1 MLVILT
7 ETNKIVLVKLI
18 VLEFFSIRKAMN
30 YKYYNTSSATEI
42 RINAQRMIRSGSWYE
57 QEVINFW
64 FNVDNIFMAYRK
76 KTFFPCFVAIQNF
89 SRTLQ

>member
-1 MLVILT
+1 
-7 ETNKIVLVKLI
+7 
-18 VLEFFSIRKAMN
+18 MN

-64 FNVDNIFMAYRK
+64 FNVDNIFMAYQK
-76 KTFFPCFVAIQNF
+76 KTFFPCFVAIQNL
-89 SRTLQ
+89 SHTLQ

>member
-1 MLVILT
+1 
-7 ETNKIVLVKLI
+7 
-18 VLEFFSIRKAMN
+18 MN

-64 FNVDNIFMAYRK
+64 FNVDNIFMAYQK
-76 KTFFPCFVAIQNF
+76 KKPFFLVLLQFKIFRILSNNVSLILILGQSKQTHF
-89 SRTLQ
+89 SPNET

>member
-1 MLVILT
+1 
-7 ETNKIVLVKLI
+7 
-18 VLEFFSIRKAMN
+18 MN

-64 FNVDNIFMAYRK
+64 FNVDNIFMANQK
-76 KTFFPCFVAIQNF
+76 KTFFSCFVAIQNF
-89 SRTLQ
+89 SHTLQ